1 MNTPRRVAPAT
12 EAPAAVQPAS
22 ASSGRNSLQSSR
34 QSTARRRLPPAVVA
48 LAVTGSAVGL
58 SALISAAVG
67 AYWTKVLTL
76 CVVYAVAAA
85 GAQVLYGRLGFVS
98 LNQVAL
104 VGVGGWTFLR
114 AGHATT
120 LPHPLLLVLS
130 GLVTT
135 VVGVL
140 IGLSSLR
147 LSGLALALVTLM
159 AAGAFEI
166 VFAVVGF
173 PDGGSGALGKASGS
187 ELSVALPRPVWLN
200 SDATLFVYTTVVAAF
215 CFILLWWL
223 VRGRAG
229 RAWMAIGQSVPGAL
243 ANGVDVTR
251 YRLVA
256 LASTSFVTGVAGGLL
271 ATGDG
276 RLDPVSFPAQQ
287 SIVLFAV
294 VLIGGAYSLVGAG
307 IAGLFYAGLPALL
320 DQFGV
325 DGNLILVVFGA
336 GLVHSLITA
345 PRGIAGQLERAAG
358 LRAGRRRDGEAG
370 LDRGEGSNGA

>member
-1 MNTPRRVAPAT
+1 MSIPRPVDPAAPAP
-12 EAPAAVQPAS
+12 APPRPVGAPIQPSTS
-22 ASSGRNSLQSSR
+22 ASKPSTLGRG
-34 QSTARRRLPPAVVA
+34 RLHGRTVLA
-48 LAVTGSAVGL
+48 LACGLIVTVMVPT
-58 SALISAAVG
+58 AVG

-76 CVVYAVAAA
+76 CVIYAVAAA

-114 AGHATT
+114 AGHAIT
-120 LPHPLLLVLS
+120 LPHPLLLVLA
-130 GLVTT
+130 GLVTM

-140 IGLSSLR
+140 IGLTSLR

-166 VFAVVGF
+166 VFTAVGF
-173 PDGGSGALGKASGS
+173 PDGGSGALGKATGGQ
-187 ELSVALPRPVWLN
+187 LSAALPRPGWLD
-200 SDATLFVYTTVVAAF
+200 SDATLFVYTTAVAAM
-215 CFILLWWL
+215 CFTLLWWL

-243 ANGVDVTR
+243 ATGVDVTR

-256 LASTSFVTGVAGGLL
+256 LASTSFVSGVAGGLL

-294 VLIGGAYSLVGAG
+294 VLIGGAYSLLGAA
-307 IAGLFYAGLPALL
+307 IAGLFYAGLPAVL

-325 DGNLILVVFGA
+325 QGNLILVVFGA
-336 GLVHSLITA
+336 GLVHSLITS
-345 PRGIAGQLERAAG
+345 PQGIAGQLHHAAESRRA
-358 LRAGRRRDGEAG
+358 RRRTGGSTGPA
-370 LDRGEGSNGA
+370 LTEGSSSA

>member
-1 MNTPRRVAPAT
+1 MRT
-12 EAPAAVQPAS
+12 
-22 ASSGRNSLQSSR
+22 SSGL
-34 QSTARRRLPPAVVA
+34 TV
-48 LAVTGSAVGL
+48 LAVAGGTFVTVL
-58 SALISAAVG
+58 LPMTVG

-76 CVVYAVAAA
+76 CVIYAVAAA

-104 VGVGGWTFLR
+104 VGVGGWAFLR
-114 AGHATT
+114 AGHAIA
-120 LPHPLLLVLS
+120 LPHPLLLLLA
-130 GLVTT
+130 GLVTM

-140 IGLSSLR
+140 IGLTSLR

-166 VFAVVGF
+166 VFTAVGF
-173 PDGGSGALGKASGS
+173 PDGGSGALGKATGGQ
-187 ELSVALPRPVWLN
+187 LSVALPRPGWLD
-200 SDATLFVYTTVVAAF
+200 SDATLFVYTTVVAAA
-215 CFILLWWL
+215 CFALLWWL
-223 VRGRAG
+223 VRGRSG

-243 ANGVDVTR
+243 ATGVDVTR
-251 YRLVA
+251 YRLLA
-256 LASTSFVTGVAGGLL
+256 LASTSFVSGVAGGLL

-294 VLIGGAYSLVGAG
+294 VLIGGAYSLLGAA

-325 DGNLILVVFGA
+325 EGNLILVVFGA
-336 GLVHSLITA
+336 GLVHSLVTA
-345 PRGIAGQLERAAG
+345 PRGIAGRLQGAAEG
-358 LRAGRRRDGEAG
+358 LAARRRTAGEAG
-370 LDRGEGSNGA
+370 PEPTEGSSRA

>member
-1 MNTPRRVAPAT
+1 
-12 EAPAAVQPAS
+12 
-22 ASSGRNSLQSSR
+22 
-34 QSTARRRLPPAVVA
+34 
-48 LAVTGSAVGL
+48 VTCGVIVTVL
-58 SALISAAVG
+58 VPTTVG

-76 CVVYAVAAA
+76 CVIYAVAAA

-104 VGVGGWTFLR
+104 VGVGGWAFLR
-114 AGHATT
+114 AGHAIA
-120 LPHPLLLVLS
+120 LPHPLLLVLA
-130 GLVTT
+130 GLVTM

-140 IGLSSLR
+140 IGLTSLR

-166 VFAVVGF
+166 IFTAVGF
-173 PDGGSGALGKASGS
+173 PDGGSGALGKATGGQ
-187 ELSVALPRPVWLN
+187 LSAALPRPGWLD
-200 SDATLFVYTTVVAAF
+200 SDATVFVYTTAVAAT
-215 CFILLWWL
+215 CFTLLWWL

-243 ANGVDVTR
+243 ATGVNVTR

-256 LASTSFVTGVAGGLL
+256 LASTSFVSGVAGGLL

-276 RLDPVSFPAQQ
+276 RLDPISFPAQQ

-294 VLIGGAYSLVGAG
+294 VLIGGAYSLLGAAV
-307 IAGLFYAGLPALL
+307 AGLFYAGLPAVL

-325 DGNLILVVFGA
+325 PGNLILVVFGA
-336 GLVHSLITA
+336 GLVHSLITS
-345 PRGIAGQLERAAG
+345 PQGIAGQLHRAAEA
-358 LRAGRRRDGEAG
+358 RQARRQTAGVTGPE
-370 LDRGEGSNGA
+370 LTEGRSSA